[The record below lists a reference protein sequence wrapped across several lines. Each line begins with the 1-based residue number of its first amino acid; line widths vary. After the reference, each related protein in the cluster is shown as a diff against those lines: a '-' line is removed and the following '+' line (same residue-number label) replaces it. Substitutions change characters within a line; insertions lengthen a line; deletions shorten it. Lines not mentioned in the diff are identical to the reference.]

1 MDGQIIK
8 AYEPRRVQVKGV
20 NYVIEELFTLED
32 DEEKCISRNPGRAAG
47 DFTKTEA
54 TNTPSPSQK
63 TLHGNLGAL
72 ERSLESNCVNSPGN
86 CDESRQ
92 KANSE
97 ALSVGAVVRHRL
109 NSDLVGRI
117 VSLDTTS
124 ARIELLTWPT
134 DWWKQWGSR
143 PVPVLVENLEL
154 AE

>member
-1 MDGQIIK
+1 
-8 AYEPRRVQVKGV
+8 
-20 NYVIEELFTLED
+20 
-32 DEEKCISRNPGRAAG
+32 
-47 DFTKTEA
+47 
-54 TNTPSPSQK
+54 
-63 TLHGNLGAL
+63 
-72 ERSLESNCVNSPGN
+72 
-86 CDESRQ
+86 
-92 KANSE
+92 
-97 ALSVGAVVRHRL
+97 VRHRL

>member
-8 AYEPRRVQVKGV
+8 AYEPCQVQVKGV
-20 NYVIEELFTLED
+20 SYVIEELFILED
-32 DEEKCISRNPGRAAG
+32 GQEKRISRNPGRAAG

-63 TLHGNLGAL
+63 TLHGDLGAL
-72 ERSLESNCVNSPGN
+72 ERSPASNCVNSPGD
-86 CDESRQ
+86 CDESWQ

-97 ALSVGAVVRHRL
+97 ALLVGAVVRHRL
-109 NSDLVGRI
+109 NPDLVGRI

>member
-8 AYEPRRVQVKGV
+8 AYEPRQVQVKGV
-20 NYVIEELFTLED
+20 SCVIEELFTLED
-32 DEEKCISRNPGRAAG
+32 GQEKRISRNLEQAAG

-54 TNTPSPSQK
+54 TNPLPSQK
-63 TLHGNLGAL
+63 TLHGDLGAL
-72 ERSLESNCVNSPGN
+72 ERSPESNCVNSPGN